1 MMAKKNSGL
10 SEKDKA
16 AIENAVRSSV
26 SSAPKIVARP
36 KDRPSRSKKESVES
50 KSLRASKREAEDM
63 AILDMKSGGGK
74 VTKMAKGGM
83 CRGGGAATRGKAYNG
98 SY

>member
-16 AIENAVRSSV
+16 AIERAVRFSV
-26 SSAPKIVARP
+26 SSAPKAVPQP
-36 KDRPSRSKKESVES
+36 KDRPNRSKESVES

-63 AILDMKSGGGK
+63 AILDMKSSGGK
-74 VTKMAKGGM
+74 VSKMAKGGM

>member
-16 AIENAVRSSV
+16 AIEKAVRSSV
-26 SSAPKIVARP
+26 SSAPKTVPLPKARP
-36 KDRPSRSKKESVES
+36 NRSKVS
-50 KSLRASKREAEDM
+50 
-63 AILDMKSGGGK
+63 
-74 VTKMAKGGM
+74 KMAKGGM